1 MPVVTLPLCSL
12 DAVGTIARRHT
23 FYPKAGK
30 TILRQRVIPANPSSQ
45 DQVTARAVHS
55 LCTHLIRWAVATTM
69 ASDGQ
74 PLTDKQRL
82 QAITPMARRW
92 VNLIYSKALQDSQA
106 NVRGALLQW
115 SLMAPADAAAW
126 DAAAAA
132 LSPAITAWTPATAP
146 GAPPPSFAAGEL
158 FFTWRYLLFLL
169 RVVDTA
175 PDNTPPTYLT

>member
-1 MPVVTLPLCSL
+1 MPVVTLPLCSM

-69 ASDGQ
+69 APDGQ

-92 VNLIYSKALQDSQA
+92 VNLIYSKALADSQA

-115 SLMAPADAAAW
+115 SLMAPTDAAAW
-126 DAAAAA
+126 NAAAIA
-132 LSPAITAWTPATAP
+132 LTPAITAWTPATAP
-146 GAPPPSFAAGEL
+146 GATPPTFTAGEL

-169 RVVDTA
+169 HVVDTA
-175 PDNTPPTYLT
+175 PTNTPPAYS

>member
-132 LSPAITAWTPATAP
+132 LSPATAP

>member
-23 FYPKAGK
+23 FYPRDGQ
-30 TILRQRVIPANPSSQ
+30 TILRNRVIGANPSSA

-55 LCTHLIRWAVATTM
+55 LTTHLIKWAS
-69 ASDGQ
+69 ASIQTSDDQ
-74 PLTDKQRL
+74 SLTDKQRV

-92 VNLIYSKALQDSQA
+92 VGLIYSKALQDAQA
-106 NVRGALLQW
+106 NVRGAMLQW
-115 SLMAPADAAAW
+115 SLLAPADAAAW

-146 GAPPPSFAAGEL
+146 GAPPPSFTAGEL

-169 RVVDTA
+169 RVVHTA
-175 PDNTPPTYLT
+175 PTESPPGYS

>member
-1 MPVVTLPLCSL
+1 MPVVTLPLCSM

-30 TILRQRVIPANPSSQ
+30 TVLRQRVIPANPSSPE
-45 DQVTARAVHS
+45 QVTARAVHS
-55 LCTHLIRWAVATTM
+55 LTTHLIRWTVATTM
-69 ASDGQ
+69 TSDGQ

-106 NVRGALLQW
+106 NRRGALLQW
-115 SLMAPADAAAW
+115 SLLPPADAAAW
-126 DAAAAA
+126 NAAAVA